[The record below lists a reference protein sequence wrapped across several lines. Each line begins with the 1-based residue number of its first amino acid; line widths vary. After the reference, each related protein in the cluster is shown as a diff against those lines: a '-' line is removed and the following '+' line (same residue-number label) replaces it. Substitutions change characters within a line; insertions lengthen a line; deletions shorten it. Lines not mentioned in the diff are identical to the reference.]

1 MLKAA
6 SILCAVLLLGLG
18 ATGCESK
25 PKPTG
30 DSAASQSKK
39 AAPAATQS
47 ATGATKAAAA
57 SSGEPYADVDDK
69 DIPDEADFEE
79 EAAKEITAENYAA
92 KLDEIAKEL
101 GETGDDEEG
110 KEAKEGEEAPDDE
123 ADDEAPDEVA
133 PDDDE
138 EP

>member
-1 MLKAA
+1 MLKAT

-30 DSAASQSKK
+30 AATSQAKSAAPVVK
-39 AAPAATQS
+39 QS
-47 ATGATKAAAA
+47 AAAGSTKAAAT
-57 SSGEPYADVDDK
+57 SSEAYADVDDK
-69 DIPDEADFEE
+69 DIPDEADFED
-79 EAAKEITAENYAA
+79 EATKEITEENYTA

-101 GETGDDEEG
+101 GGDDEEG
-110 KEAKEGEEAPDDE
+110 KAGEEKSDDEGADDEGAADEAPDDM
-123 ADDEAPDEVA
+123 AP
-133 PDDDE
+133 DDE